1 MILFSEGNRLCVLR
15 PGKAMPNNM
24 YLSTL
29 PTIWYV
35 VEFYS
40 VIHNISEKHVNKFRW
55 KLKLP
60 AVFNLA
66 LGITAHPEL
75 ISSF

>member
-1 MILFSEGNRLCVLR
+1 MCFTARQ
-15 PGKAMPNNM
+15 GKAMPNNM

-29 PTIWYV
+29 PAIWYV

-40 VIHNISEKHVNKFRW
+40 VIHNISEKHVNMFRW
-55 KLKLP
+55 KRKLP
-60 AVFNLA
+60 AVFYLA